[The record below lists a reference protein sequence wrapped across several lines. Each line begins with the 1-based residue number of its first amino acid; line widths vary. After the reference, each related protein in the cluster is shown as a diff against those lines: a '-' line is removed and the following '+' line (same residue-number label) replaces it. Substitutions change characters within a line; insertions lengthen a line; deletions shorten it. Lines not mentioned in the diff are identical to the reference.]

1 MTPSQANTLPKE
13 QRLHGKTKISKLIS
27 SGKWGSTEHLKY
39 CWLKNSEACPT
50 RIMVSLSK
58 KFFKRA
64 VKRNLLKRRIREA
77 YRTQKDLLPEL
88 CGINILFSY
97 SCKDVLDYSI
107 IRTEVA
113 EILSRLSK
121 KL

>member
-13 QRLHGKTKISKLIS
+13 QRLHGKIKISKLIS

-39 CWLKNSEACPT
+39 CWLKNSEAGPT
-50 RIMVSLSK
+50 RIMVSVSK

>member
-13 QRLHGKTKISKLIS
+13 QRLHGKTKIAKLIS

-39 CWLKNSEACPT
+39 CWLRSSEDSPA
-50 RIMVSLSK
+50 RIMVSVSK

-77 YRTQKDLLPEL
+77 YRTQKALLPEQS
-88 CGINILFSY
+88 GINILFSY
-97 SCKDVLDYSI
+97 SCKELLDYSV

-113 EILSRLSK
+113 EILTRLAK
-121 KL
+121 KH

>member
-1 MTPSQANTLPKE
+1 MTSSQANTLPKE
-13 QRLHGKTKISKLIS
+13 ERLHGKTKITKLIS

-39 CWLKNSEACPT
+39 CWLKGEEDSPS
-50 RIMVSLSK
+50 RIMVSVSK

-77 YRTQKDLLPEL
+77 YRTQKAILPKQ
-88 CGINILFSY
+88 GSINILFSY
-97 SCKDVLDYSI
+97 SCKEVLDYAI
-107 IRTEVA
+107 IKTEVA
-113 EILSRLSK
+113 EILAKLSK